1 MVNPDKMRWL
11 LFVCVYVSVVL
22 HDDVTDTSVDLS
34 SRNFGISVVNEVSG
48 NKQVVIR
55 TICWWGHLGCTIP
68 STTLHNSKS
77 GVIQESD

>member
-55 TICWWGHLGCTIP
+55 TIC
-68 STTLHNSKS
+68 
-77 GVIQESD
+77 